1 MTPIPAQLFMR
12 RWARLA
18 FVLMLASLSQTAGAR
33 MFTDSAGRTVQ
44 IPDKVNKVY
53 ASGPPAMVLV
63 YVLKPQ
69 ALAGWPRAPHPEEM
83 PYIAKPYRDLPE
95 TGRLTGRGG
104 EANLETI
111 VRMHP
116 DLIIDFGSVTETY
129 KSLADRVQDQT
140 GIPYVLVDGRF
151 ENAAAAL
158 RLVGQALGVPERGE
172 KLAAYVEQTFKELDG
187 ALAQVPEV
195 QRPRTYLARGPD
207 GLETGLKGSI
217 NTEIIER
224 AGGRNVADAGGK
236 QTGIVKASME
246 QVIVADPDTIITWDR
261 NFYADVWN
269 DPLWQGITAVRR
281 GRVYLSPTAP
291 FGWIDRPPSINR
303 IIGLKWLA
311 SIFYPDKAKLDLR
324 KTTGE
329 FYKLFYHVD
338 LSDEKLDT
346 LIQWANGRAPQ

>member
-1 MTPIPAQLFMR
+1 MKVFRGGIPL
-12 RWARLA
+12 WALLPVVVPALA
-18 FVLMLASLSQTAGAR
+18 CGSAHAR
-33 MFTDSAGRTVQ
+33 TITDSAGRAVR
-44 IPDKVNKVY
+44 IPDEVDKVY
-53 ASGPPAMVLV
+53 AAGPPAMVLV

-69 ALAGWPRAPHPEEM
+69 ALTGWPRAPHPEEM

-104 EANLETI
+104 EANLETV
-111 VRMHP
+111 VRIHP
-116 DLIIDFGSVTETY
+116 DLIVDFGSVTETY
-129 KSLADRVQDQT
+129 KSLADRVQGQT
-140 GIPYVLVDGRF
+140 GIPYVLIDGRF
-151 ENAAAAL
+151 EHTAAAL
-158 RLVGQALGVPERGE
+158 RLLGKALGVSERGE
-172 KLAAYVEQTFKELDG
+172 KLAAYVERTFKTLDN
-187 ALAQVPEV
+187 ALSQVPDD
-195 QRPRTYLARGPD
+195 QHPRAYLARGPD

-224 AGGRNVADAGGK
+224 AGGRNVADAGSGR
-236 QTGIVKASME
+236 TGIVKVSME

-281 GRVYLSPTAP
+281 GRIYLSPTAP

-311 SIFYPDKAKLDLR
+311 SIFYPHKVKVDLR
-324 KTTGE
+324 RTTRE

-338 LSDEKLDT
+338 LNGEKLNR
-346 LIQWANGRAPQ
+346 LVQWANGRTPQ